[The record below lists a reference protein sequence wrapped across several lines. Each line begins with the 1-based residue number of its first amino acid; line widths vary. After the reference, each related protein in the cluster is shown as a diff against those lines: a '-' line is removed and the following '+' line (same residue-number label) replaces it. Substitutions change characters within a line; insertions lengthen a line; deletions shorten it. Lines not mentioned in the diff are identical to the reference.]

1 MFNVRRI
8 VVPTDF
14 SDISL
19 TAFEYARS
27 LAEQYSAKVYIVYV
41 MDKTPPFLALRTL
54 DVTEEKVMESMQE
67 KATES
72 LEEILDRLRLS
83 TDVEI
88 EGTLRKGVDYEEIIG
103 YAKEIEADLIVIATH
118 GRTGVIH
125 SLMGSVAEKVIQY
138 SKIPVLVTTPANAE

>member
-27 LAEQYSAKVYIVYV
+27 LAEQYSAKIYIVYV

-88 EGTLRKGVDYEEIIG
+88 EGTLRKGVDYEEITG
-103 YAKEIEADLIVIATH
+103 YANEIGADLIVIATH

-125 SLMGSVAEKVIQY
+125 SLMGSVAEKVIRY